1 MTISELKRRDPQKG
15 KKEFST
21 RNGFTVIELMV
32 VLAVVAIITSFALP
46 SYRTI
51 IEKRQLS
58 SGAEQVTAFF
68 SSAQMEAVKRNQFV
82 AVNYQWTDELNWCL
96 GMTAG
101 DEDTVDCDCT
111 DGSCLMDG
119 ELRVFQS
126 SRLTKPN
133 ILSSATLG
141 GDDTIVFD
149 PVRGLIVDA
158 ETAEL
163 ELISPDQSSYAL
175 NLEVV
180 PTGRMNICSDT
191 VRADFSV
198 PGYEDC

>member
-1 MTISELKRRDPQKG
+1 MPNRAQTRRDPQKG
-15 KKEFST
+15 KKEFSI

-32 VLAVVAIITSFALP
+32 VVAVIAIVASFALP

-51 IEKRQLS
+51 VEKRQLS

-82 AVNYQWTDELNWCL
+82 AVNYQWNGGNWCL
-96 GMTAG
+96 GMIAG

-119 ELRVFQS
+119 QVRIFDS
-126 SRLTKPN
+126 SNLTRQD

-141 GDDTIVFD
+141 DDDTIVFD

-158 ETAEL
+158 ESAQL
-163 ELISPDQSSYAL
+163 QMISPDQESYAL
-175 NLEVV
+175 NLDVV
-180 PTGRMNICSDT
+180 PTGRMNICSDKT
-191 VRADFSV
+191 RADHPVS
-198 PGYEDC
+198 GYEDC